1 MAPLDLHQVNSLETP
16 IASDN
21 EYSLCRLSAEKL
33 REMQNKT
40 NQLNQKRFSE
50 ILREYHN
57 NQTIL
62 LSIRLQVE
70 SLRYA
75 QKTPQIAKV
84 MKEVELEF
92 KYQKEQEVELE
103 LELQNIS
110 TRPSDIYP
118 AFTMPNKYISKGS
131 YEYEHIQGIPIF
143 DPTDKNTRLS
153 HTWAQLKILGSAPE
167 NDWSKECMKSVLY
180 NRLKGEA
187 VDYFYEYRDFPLE
200 ELIVILTK
208 RFETHEKRQILR
220 NSLKVL
226 KDHPR
231 NRCYLALPA
240 FSTLLGACCVI
251 TRMPK
256 SMSWRNSFSVSN

>member
-1 MAPLDLHQVNSLETP
+1 MAPLDLHQVNSLEKP
-16 IASDN
+16 KASDN

-118 AFTMPNKYISKGS
+118 AFTMPNKYGSKGS
-131 YEYEHIQGIPIF
+131 YEYECIQGIPI
-143 DPTDKNTRLS
+143 L
-153 HTWAQLKILGSAPE
+153 ASAPE